1 MVRRF
6 KKDKSGLFIAE
17 QEFITMLTVEL
28 AINIQTGLFLMI
40 SLLLKKRF
48 NEFSTEIKEPIIVI
62 MFKMFIVID
71 DSYHCFIRRM
81 VDLF

>member
-1 MVRRF
+1 MA
-6 KKDKSGLFIAE
+6 KSEVFIAE

-28 AINIQTGLFLMI
+28 GINNQTCLLLMI

-48 NEFSTEIKEPIIVI
+48 NKLSTEIKEPIIVI
-62 MFKMFIVID
+62 MLMSFIAID
-71 DSYHCFIRRM
+71 DSYHCFIRKM